1 MGNSSSTSTS
11 ADTDYVD
18 NALRSQ
24 EDSSTTT
31 TNDQLTPNQK
41 LLLEYDKM
49 FNETNKN
56 FNLKDR
62 EIKTKSRLIQMN
74 KGADERK
81 RDTIVILQHV
91 FLFLFLAFFV
101 IWFHISGLINLVGTV
116 VIMAIILVGVIYK
129 YFKDRVVD
137 METKI
142 SVVSS
147 QTGDNLRKTFE
158 EAYLSMTGT
167 SGYTCQEY
175 CPPEESEEST
185 AISGPVIPNTR
196 PRYLR
201 QDSQR
206 DVWLKGDQPSN
217 TYTYND
223 ANKRYR
229 IDGELVRGF
238 GYDKKLYISPND
250 IPKYRSTLSELE
262 DSRPQRDIIPISK
275 KYATY
280 YNCKFLGGSDSKQ
293 KVPYKSSY
301 DYTTIPCD
309 NYPGFVETK
318 RMICPKDPKK
328 HGTRQCKVVNS
339 SSS

>member
-1 MGNSSSTSTS
+1 MGNSTSTS
-11 ADTDYVD
+11 ISADASYID
-18 NALRSQ
+18 NALQSQ
-24 EDSSTTT
+24 EEETSTTT
-31 TNDQLTPNQK
+31 NQLTPNEK

-49 FNETNKN
+49 FNKTNRN
-56 FNLKDR
+56 FNSKKR
-62 EIKTKSRLIQMN
+62 EIQTKTRLIQMN
-74 KGADERK
+74 SGADEKK

-91 FLFLFLAFFV
+91 FLFLILAFFV
-101 IWFHISGLINLVGTV
+101 IWFHVSGLINLVGTV
-116 VIMAIILVGVIYK
+116 VIMAIVLVGVIYK
-129 YFKDRVVD
+129 YFKNRVVD
-137 METKI
+137 METTI
-142 SVVSS
+142 AVASS
-147 QTGDNLRKTFE
+147 QTGDDLRKTFE

-185 AISGPVIPNTR
+185 AISGPIVTNTR

-217 TYTYND
+217 TYTYDD

-229 IDGELVRGF
+229 IDGELVKGF
-238 GYDKKLYISPND
+238 GYDKNLYISPSG

-262 DSRPQRDIIPISK
+262 DSRPQREIIPISK

-280 YNCKFLGGSDSKQ
+280 YNCKFLGGTGSEQ

-318 RMICPKDPKK
+318 RMICPSDPKTN
-328 HGTRQCKVVNS
+328 GTSQCKVVS